1 MVRKKLI
8 QKLQQLI
15 DNLPIGSKRKEAESD
30 LLQLKL
36 VKTYYYYIMSIDK
49 YKEL

>member
-15 DNLPIGSKRKEAESD
+15 DDLPIGDKRKEAKSD

-36 VKTYYYYIMSIDK
+36 VKTYYYYIMSTDK

>member
-15 DNLPIGSKRKEAESD
+15 DRLPKGDKRKEAESD

-36 VKTYYYYIMSIDK
+36 IKTYYYYIMSSEK